1 MASYAEKVAKIRKEV
16 MKPVRDEEAVQSA
29 YNALSM
35 EESARFQNEDPATF
49 GAVTTQEGVVQSVA
63 PAATAPPFG
72 ARRSRRGK
80 KSRATK
86 TKKGARRH
94 KKSKATR
101 RR

>member
-49 GAVTTQEGVVQSVA
+49 NAVTTQEGVVQSVA

-72 ARRSRRGK
+72 ARRGK
-80 KSRATK
+80 KSRAKK
-86 TKKGARRH
+86 TKKSARRY